1 MLEFL
6 FAPLMAGL
14 LIALVAG
21 PLGAFVVWRK
31 MAYFGDTLAH
41 GSLFGLALGFLFQ
54 VNMNI
59 ALVVSCVLLALMLV
73 VIERKNAMSTDTLLG
88 IIAHTSLS
96 LGLVAISFLDNL
108 RVDLMAYLFGDLLSV
123 NMQDL
128 WWIGGISVIVSI
140 ILAFSW
146 RALLA
151 ITISEDMARVDG
163 YPVDRLKLLLMLL
176 IAIVVAIA
184 MKFIGALIIT
194 SLMIIPAAT
203 ARRFSKSPEQM
214 ACYASLIGIFAVFGG
229 MSLSWYQDT
238 PAGPSVVV
246 VAALLFLL
254 SQIKKQHN

>member
-6 FAPLMAGL
+6 LAPLLAGL

-54 VNMNI
+54 VNMNV
-59 ALVVSCVLLALMLV
+59 ALVVSCALLALMLV
-73 VIERKNAMSTDTLLG
+73 LIERKNSMSTDTLLG

-108 RVDLMAYLFGDLLSV
+108 RVDLMGYLFGDLLSV

-128 WWIGGISVIVSI
+128 WWIGGISVLVSLIV
-140 ILAFSW
+140 AFTW

-163 YPVDRLKLLLMLL
+163 YPVDKLKLLLMLL
-176 IAIVVAIA
+176 IAMVVAIA

-214 ACYASLIGIFAVFGG
+214 ACYASLIGICAVFGG
-229 MSLSWYQDT
+229 MCLSWYQDT

-254 SQIKKQHN
+254 SQLKKQAN

>member
-6 FAPLMAGL
+6 LAPLMAGL

-41 GSLFGLALGFLFQ
+41 GSLFGLTLGFLFQ

-73 VIERKNAMSTDTLLG
+73 LIERKNAMSTDTLLG

-108 RVDLMAYLFGDLLSV
+108 RVDLMSYLFGDLLSV
-123 NMQDL
+123 NMNDL
-128 WWIGGISVIVSI
+128 WWIGGISVLVSI

-151 ITISEDMARVDG
+151 ITISEDMAKVDG
-163 YPVDRLKLLLMLL
+163 YPVDKLKLLLMLL
-176 IAIVVAIA
+176 VAMVVAIA

-203 ARRFSKSPEQM
+203 ARRFSQSPEQM
-214 ACYASLIGIFAVFGG
+214 ACYASFIGVCAVFGG

-254 SQIKKQHN
+254 SQLKKQNN